1 MPSIICAHAVLD
13 GSCRCAAWILEMILM
28 SGFFYDTHSKH
39 FGISS
44 SETITMPIH
53 VLGNARINNAVKTS

>member
-1 MPSIICAHAVLD
+1 MLD
-13 GSCRCAAWILEMILM
+13 GSCQYAAWILQMILM

-39 FGISS
+39 FRLSS

-53 VLGNARINNAVKTS
+53 VLGDARINNAVKTS